1 MGSMDSE
8 GAYGGGG
15 GGASAI
21 YGALKREPSI
31 NPGIDLLKTTIQSD
45 KTPTNR
51 LNASVQAH
59 TARGWEDHEKR
70 IYSLDHSA
78 PNTLK
83 NILFNVC
90 PICTDNIANTP

>member
-8 GAYGGGG
+8 GADGGGG
-15 GGASAI
+15 GGASAR

-45 KTPTNR
+45 KTPTNG

-59 TARGWEDHEKR
+59 TIRGWEGNER
-70 IYSLDHSA
+70 EYTHSTTA
-78 PNTLK
+78 HQIP
-83 NILFNVC
+83 
-90 PICTDNIANTP
+90 